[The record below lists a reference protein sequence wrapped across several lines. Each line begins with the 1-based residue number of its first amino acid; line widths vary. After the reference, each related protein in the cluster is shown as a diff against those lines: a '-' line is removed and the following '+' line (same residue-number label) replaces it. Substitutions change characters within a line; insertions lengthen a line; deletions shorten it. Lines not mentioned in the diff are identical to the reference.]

1 MHEAI
6 DIAARMRAK
15 NTILTHFSSR
25 FEKRVPDLR
34 AYGER
39 AARVSCAVDGMHVPL
54 SRLEEMPAL
63 SLRMSD
69 LLNIEYPPEGDE
81 EGDD

>member
-1 MHEAI
+1 MREAL
-6 DIAARMRAK
+6 DIASRMGAK

-39 AARVSCAVDGMHVPL
+39 AARVSCAVDGMHVSL
-54 SRLEEMPAL
+54 ARIAALPAL
-63 SLRMSD
+63 SLRMTD
-69 LLNIEYPPEGDE
+69 LLTIEYPPG
-81 EGDD
+81 GDDDGED